1 MLQDIGLSERESKA
15 YLSLLRKGKS
25 SIGFIVQDSGIPR
38 SKIYEVLNRLIE
50 KGLVSFA
57 LEGKIKV
64 FFAVPPKRLNEFIED
79 EIEKK
84 QSKLKEIIEKLEEIK
99 PKSSGYSVE
108 ILVGKRG
115 LKAFFNMLLDI
126 KKGETIYQIGYY
138 KLPEIT
144 SEEFWEKFHEKR
156 VEKGIYAKALHYHEA
171 WEKTKHKPREKMEK
185 RPLPKGFESPL
196 VIVFAGDIVGNI
208 IITSQEQIV
217 FLIKSKEVTENYT
230 KYFDLLWKDSK
241 ERIKENFL

>member
-1 MLQDIGLSERESKA
+1 MDYKMLQDIGLSERESKA

-99 PKSSGYSVE
+99 PKSSGYGVE

-156 VEKGIYAKALHYHEA
+156 V
-171 WEKTKHKPREKMEK
+171 
-185 RPLPKGFESPL
+185 
-196 VIVFAGDIVGNI
+196 
-208 IITSQEQIV
+208 
-217 FLIKSKEVTENYT
+217 
-230 KYFDLLWKDSK
+230 
-241 ERIKENFL
+241 